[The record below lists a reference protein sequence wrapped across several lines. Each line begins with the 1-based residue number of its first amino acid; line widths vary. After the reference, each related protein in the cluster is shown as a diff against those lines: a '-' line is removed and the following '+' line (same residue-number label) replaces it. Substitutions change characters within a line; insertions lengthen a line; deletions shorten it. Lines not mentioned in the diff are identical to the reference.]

1 VSKKKLIDLYLYSY
15 SDRKPLFLLFRRAK
29 GHIYEG
35 QWRMVGGKV
44 EKGEKYWEAAVREME
59 EETGLKPKRFFT
71 LPSLNQ
77 FYEHRTDK
85 ILTIPAF
92 AAEVSPDDKI
102 VLNSEHNEYR
112 WFHLE
117 EAVEKV
123 IWPEQQRLLRLTFT
137 IITSEKIPEEWC
149 IPLT

>member
-1 VSKKKLIDLYLYSY
+1 MGKKKLIDLYLYSY
-15 SDRKPLFLLFRRAK
+15 LDRKPVFLLFRRAK

-44 EKGEKYWEAAVREME
+44 KEGEKYWEAAVREMK
-59 EETGLKPKRFFT
+59 EETGLNPIRFFT
-71 LPSLNQ
+71 LPSVNQ

-92 AAEVSPDDKI
+92 AAEVSLHDKI
-102 VLNSEHNEYR
+102 VLNSEHNQYE
-112 WFHLE
+112 WFRVE
-117 EAVEKV
+117 DAVEKV

-137 IITSEKIPEEWC
+137 IITSEIIPEEWC
-149 IPLT
+149 IPQT